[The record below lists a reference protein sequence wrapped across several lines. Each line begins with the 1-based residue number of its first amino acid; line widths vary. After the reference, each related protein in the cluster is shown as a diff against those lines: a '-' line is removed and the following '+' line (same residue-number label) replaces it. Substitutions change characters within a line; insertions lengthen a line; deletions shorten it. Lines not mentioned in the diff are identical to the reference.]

1 MSTTTNGMLGK
12 WSKVKLFT
20 HNDLDGIGCQIVGR
34 LAFDDI
40 DTTIVRNPQD
50 ASKKVAEFVNSGEF
64 TNYDK
69 IFITDISVDEAT
81 AELIDNLEWEVHRF
95 SLLDHHGTAE
105 FLNKYNWAEVIVKG
119 ALGKNSGTNMF
130 FEFLSMHGFF
140 NREIYRDALIIFV
153 EKVRR
158 YDSWEW
164 KEIYNDLEASSLNQ
178 LFWLLGQSK
187 FAETFIKRFKYS
199 NIFTVREGSWRH
211 MFSDGDKVV
220 IDIDND
226 KKESYID
233 RKEKQMKVKNL
244 LGNKVGL
251 VFAEQYISELGN
263 VLSERHQDL
272 KYIVMIDMGSKRVSY
287 RTTHNDIDLGK
298 DVAKVYGGGGH
309 AKASGSSFGDK
320 VLDLSF
326 NVIFGLG
333 FIGKLTKI
341 IDKITKK

>member
-1 MSTTTNGMLGK
+1 MLGK

-50 ASKKVAEFVNSGEF
+50 ASKKVAEFVNSGAF

-81 AELIDNLEWEVHRF
+81 AELINNLEWELHRF

-105 FLNKYNWAEVIVKG
+105 FLNKYNWAEVSVKG

-130 FEFLSMHGFF
+130 YEFLSMHGFF
-140 NREIYRDALIIFV
+140 QREIYRDALTVFV

-158 YDSWEW
+158 YDTWEW
-164 KEIYNDLEASSLNQ
+164 KEDYNDLEASSLNQ

-187 FAETFIKRFKYS
+187 FVNTFVKRFKNS
-199 NIFTVREGSWRH
+199 TIFTIREGSWRQ
-211 MFSDGDKVV
+211 MFSDGDKIV
-220 IDIDND
+220 IQIDND

-233 RKEKQMKVKNL
+233 RKEKQMMVKKL
-244 LGNKVGL
+244 FGNKVGV

-272 KYIVMIDMGSKRVSY
+272 KYIIMIDMGAKRVSY

-298 DVAKVYGGGGH
+298 EVAKYYGGGGH
-309 AKASGSSFGDK
+309 SKASGSMFEERVLNRSFK
-320 VLDLSF
+320 S
-326 NVIFGLG
+326 IFRLG
-333 FIGKLTKI
+333 FIGRLKKI
-341 IDKITKK
+341 IDNINK

>member
-1 MSTTTNGMLGK
+1 MLTK
-12 WSKVKLFT
+12 TSKVKLFT
-20 HNDLDGIGCQIVGR
+20 HLDLDGIGCQIVGR

-69 IFITDISVDEAT
+69 IFITDISVDEST
-81 AELIDNLEWEVHRF
+81 AELIDNLEWESHRF
-95 SLLDHHGTAE
+95 SLLDHHSTAE

-119 ALGKNSGTNMF
+119 SLGKNSGTNMF
-130 FEFLSMHGFF
+130 YEFLSMHGFF
-140 NREIYRDALIIFV
+140 QRDIYRDALTVFV

-164 KEIYNDLEASSLNQ
+164 KDIYNDLEASSLNQ

-187 FAETFIKRFKYS
+187 FVNTFVNRFK
-199 NIFTVREGSWRH
+199 NANRFTVREGSWRQ

-220 IDIDND
+220 IQIDND

-233 RKEKQMKVKNL
+233 RKEKQMMVKNL
-244 LGNKVGL
+244 LGNKIGL

-272 KYIVMIDMGSKRVSY
+272 KYIVMIDMGNKRVSY

-309 AKASGSSFGDK
+309 AKASGSMFEER
-320 VLDLSF
+320 VLDIAF
-326 NVIFGLG
+326 NTIFGLG
-333 FIGKLTKI
+333 FIAKLTKI